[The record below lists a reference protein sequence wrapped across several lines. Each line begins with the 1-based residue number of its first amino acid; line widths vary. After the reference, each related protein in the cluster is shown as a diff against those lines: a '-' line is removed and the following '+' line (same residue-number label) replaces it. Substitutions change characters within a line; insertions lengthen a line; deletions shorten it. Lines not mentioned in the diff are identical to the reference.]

1 MSKKIMLAVVVI
13 LILSLIATLGIFS
26 GCKGQATEESL
37 GSPVEPI
44 VITDGAGDEVIL
56 EKPAEKIIV
65 LAISALEIIDAIG
78 GMDRVI
84 GVDNWSVDNNEPLA
98 EGFEGVGDYYGLN
111 IERIAELD
119 PDILI
124 DMTGRSEDDYQK
136 VEELGIEIYRV
147 ISVKGIEGVYDEM
160 ANISK
165 IVGLEDK
172 GKELVSELKKGVDEI
187 YNQVKDL
194 SNEDKLRVF
203 FELGNDPLFS
213 AGADTFINDLI
224 EKSGGINIVAEDN
237 QTGEWLEYSVE
248 TLIEKNP
255 DIIIALTMGGSVV
268 DPAVIKEDVRFSSI
282 DAVINDKVY
291 IVPDNPFCR
300 PNQNLIKA
308 LQMLSKAIHPEIFG
322 EFEVIE

>member
-13 LILSLIATLGIFS
+13 LILSLIAALGIFS
-26 GCKGQATEESL
+26 GCKGKGQATEESL
-37 GSPVEPI
+37 GSPVELVDGEENI
-44 VITDGAGDEVIL
+44 VKLAA
-56 EKPAEKIIV
+56 PADKIIV
-65 LAISALEIIDAIG
+65 LAPSVLEIINGLGA
-78 GMDRVI
+78 MELVVE
-84 GVDNWSVDNNEPLA
+84 VDNFSVMMAEPLA
-98 EGFEGVGDYYGLN
+98 EGFEGAGDSYGLN

-124 DMTGRSEDDYQK
+124 TITGGPEDDYQK
-136 VEELGIEIYRV
+136 VRELGIEIYRV
-147 ISVKGIEGVYDEM
+147 IDVKGIEGVYDEI

-165 IVGLEDK
+165 IIGFEDK

-187 YNQVKDL
+187 YNQIKDL
-194 SNEDKLRVF
+194 SDEQKPRVF
-203 FELGNDPLFS
+203 YEVWNDPLMS

-237 QTGEWLEYSVE
+237 LTGWPEYSLE
-248 TLIEKNP
+248 KLIEKNP
-255 DIIIALTMGGSVV
+255 DIIIAPMSLAA
-268 DPAVIKEDVRFSSI
+268 DPTVIMDDVRFSSI
-282 DAVINDKVY
+282 YAVTSGKVY
-291 IVPDNPFCR
+291 VVPDNPISR